1 MDIVKEKIT
10 LEDNLIGLFY
20 KAQHSKEYQ
29 AKLLKTRLTL
39 PLIWSAL
46 VIVLFIINDTIS
58 WFGIILLIISIFW
71 FFFYPLRYKRLNIKH
86 YRKYLE
92 NKKKELGDSYT
103 EEDIFYLDQTD
114 FKIYSDGIELSIPIS
129 RIEKLVELN
138 THLILFIKAGGL
150 IAFNKT
156 SDNYDR
162 LDDYFKSINIPT
174 EQDLNWSM

>member
-1 MDIVKEKIT
+1 MDIVKEKFT

-20 KAQHSKEYQ
+20 KAQHSKEYR
-29 AKLLKTRLTL
+29 AKLLKSRLTF

-58 WFGIILLIISIFW
+58 WFGIVLLILSILW
-71 FFFYPLRYKRLNIKH
+71 FFFYPIRYKRLHIKH

-103 EEDIFYLDQTD
+103 EEDIFHLNYTD
-114 FKIYSDGIELSIPIS
+114 FKIYSDGVELSIPIS

-150 IAFNKT
+150 IAF
-156 SDNYDR
+156 
-162 LDDYFKSINIPT
+162 
-174 EQDLNWSM
+174 